1 MQRTFVKRII
11 FVGLIY
17 VYLHYN
23 LLFEGSGLSLARLA
37 DGGVHHKDHVVG
49 AHCIAHLDKKRSGE
63 MIFLLILSLFGKREL
78 YRQHLFEQ
86 GILLFVPSRGVDNN
100 DLETL
105 VFEHLNPI
113 ASYDSRVDLS
123 VAPIEGNASFRSILL
138 QLIVSSSSECVSTHK
153 AGFPVLLLVVIG
165 KFCACGSFP
174 RTL

>member
-1 MQRTFVKRII
+1 MKRVI
-11 FVGLIY
+11 FVGL
-17 VYLHYN
+17 VCLHHN

-105 VFEHLNPI
+105 VFVHCH
-113 ASYDSRVDLS
+113 
-123 VAPIEGNASFRSILL
+123 APIRL
-138 QLIVSSSSECVSTHK
+138 QVSAFSHTVEL
-153 AGFPVLLLVVIG
+153 F
-165 KFCACGSFP
+165 F
-174 RTL
+174 